1 MRKIKKEYA
10 LVLPGGGTKGA
21 YQVGIWKAL
30 NDLGIKI
37 NAIAGAS
44 IGAINGAL
52 FFQDDI
58 DMIVNVY
65 KNIKISDIIEF
76 NQKIDSDK
84 DLFDIANIRNLFKEL
99 IEKKGLENTPIKR
112 TIEKYVDI
120 DKIYDSPIDFGIISY
135 DLATKKSVEL
145 FKEDIKKEEMVDY
158 ILASSCF
165 PIFKSQKIGDKK
177 LLDGGIYDNTPINM
191 LIDKGYK
198 NIIVANIDGIGFNK
212 KVKDKDISLKV
223 LSPTEDL
230 GGIFNFNH
238 KNIAKN
244 ILLGY
249 LDTMKS
255 FGEMQ
260 GNYYFFSQAEFIK
273 MIKEF
278 SLKNIAGLEMAAKL
292 YKMDRYKV
300 YAYQEFLDELYS
312 RYTKSKE
319 KYEEIKRDLKA
330 RKVKESIEDIKE
342 GDFIICK
349 AIDLYLDRPTAKK
362 LKILEPYVNAV
373 EALLELEDY
382 MK

>member
-1 MRKIKKEYA
+1 MKRNKKEYA
-10 LVLPGGGTKGA
+10 LVLQGGGTKGA

-37 NAIAGAS
+37 NAITGAS

-52 FFQDDI
+52 FLQDDI
-58 DMIVNVY
+58 DMAVNVY
-65 KNIKISDIIEF
+65 KNIEVSDIVEID
-76 NQKIDSDK
+76 QKIDSDK
-84 DLFDIANIRNLFKEL
+84 DLFDIANVRNLFKEL
-99 IEKKGLENTPIKR
+99 IDKKRLENTPIRR
-112 TIEKYVDI
+112 TIEKYIDI
-120 DKIYDSPIDFGIISY
+120 DKIYNSPIDFGIISY
-135 DLATKKSVEL
+135 DLATKKSIEL

-191 LIDKGYK
+191 LVEKGYK
-198 NIIVANIDGIGFNK
+198 NIIVANIDGIGFNQ
-212 KVKDKDISLKV
+212 KVKEKDISLRV

-230 GGIFNFNH
+230 GGTFNFNH
-238 KNIAKN
+238 KKIAKN

-249 LDTMKS
+249 LDTMKA

-278 SLKNIAGLEMAAKL
+278 SLKTISGLEALAKL

-300 YAYQEFLDELYS
+300 YSFKEFIDELYS
-312 RYTKSKE
+312 KYTKSKE
-319 KYEEIKRDLKA
+319 KFEGIKKDLKA
-330 RKVKESIEDIKE
+330 RKVKESLEDIKD

-349 AIDLYLDRPTAKK
+349 AVEMYLDRPTART
-362 LKILEPYVNAV
+362 LKILAPYVNAV
-373 EALLELEDY
+373 EAILELEDY
-382 MK
+382 MN